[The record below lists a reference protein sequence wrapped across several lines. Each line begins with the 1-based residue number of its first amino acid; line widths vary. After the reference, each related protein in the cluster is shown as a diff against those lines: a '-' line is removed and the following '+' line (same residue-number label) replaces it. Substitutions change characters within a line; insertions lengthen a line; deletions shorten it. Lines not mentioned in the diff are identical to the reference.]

1 MRRSFGKGEVL
12 HVQREQT
19 EESLKSLRSTKSY
32 EHNLDDIL
40 IVQDLPDV
48 FPEDL
53 SGLPPHRQSKEDH
66 KVHLKLIL
74 ELLKKEKL
82 YAKLSKCEFYL
93 QEVHFLGH
101 VVDNN
106 GIHMD
111 PSKTEELKNLKA
123 HKSPLEIHSFLGL
136 STSGAELEEA
146 FQTLKDNLCNAPILT
161 LLDGPDEFVV
171 IVMRQIKDLDVCL
184 CKGSEAYKAENT
196 PAEMLRGLD
205 QQMEKKENNE
215 LSLCIEIGAIG
226 KS

>member
-53 SGLPPHRQSKEDH
+53 SGLPPHRQSKEDQE
-66 KVHLKLIL
+66 VHLKLVL

-101 VVDNN
+101 VVDDN
-106 GIHMD
+106 GFGCMLMQRGKVIAYASSQLKIYEKNYTTQDLELGADYKIDKLARLYIDEIVARHEVPVLIISD
-111 PSKTEELKNLKA
+111 HDGRFTSWFWKTLQKA
-123 HKSPLEIHSFLGL
+123 LGMRL
-136 STSGAELEEA
+136 NMIMAYHP
-146 FQTLKDNLCNAPILT
+146 QI
-161 LLDGPDEFVV
+161 DG
-171 IVMRQIKDLDVCL
+171 Q
-184 CKGSEAYKAENT
+184 SE
-196 PAEMLRGLD
+196 R
-205 QQMEKKENNE
+205 
-215 LSLCIEIGAIG
+215 SI
-226 KS
+226 